1 MRSLRCSRYDIRKSL
16 RGNKIIEAVSFK
28 TRFLRLRRGM
38 TEKKQLWKYNQITLS
53 TELNWLPSWRSCI
66 LITAGMDWQTELI
79 LTVLKVILLLNPV

>member
-1 MRSLRCSRYDIRKSL
+1 
-16 RGNKIIEAVSFK
+16 
-28 TRFLRLRRGM
+28 M